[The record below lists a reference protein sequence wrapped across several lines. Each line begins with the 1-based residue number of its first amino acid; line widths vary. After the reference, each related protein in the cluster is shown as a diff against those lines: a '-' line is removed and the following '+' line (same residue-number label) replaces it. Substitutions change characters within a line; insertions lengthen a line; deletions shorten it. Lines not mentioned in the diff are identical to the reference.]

1 MATHASIIAAIDTA
15 IETWAGKP
23 QSLSINGRTT
33 VYRSLADLV
42 AARQHYAQL
51 DQAKQGAVG
60 FQIHHITSGGP
71 T

>member
-1 MATHASIIAAIDTA
+1 MATYASIIAAIDTA

-23 QSLSINGRTT
+23 QSISINGRTT
-33 VYRSLADLV
+33 VYRALTDLV

-51 DQAKQGAVG
+51 SQVYQGKVG

-71 T
+71 A